1 MKRNPTSLLLSA
13 WLLAAA
19 VSIGGAFCLGTA
31 FRLPGPDAGLAL
43 ALCLGSLAMAL
54 LQAAPRGW
62 FWTLLAWLLGGGVAA
77 ARYGRAV
84 YDSFRLVLAS
94 VSRLFAGAYPGF
106 PSVELGGAI
115 PAAASARPFLL
126 VLGLLLAQLLAWT
139 VMRRQ
144 SAVPALLFGILPVV
158 LTHLLTDMPP
168 AQWALLSLIG
178 GLCLLLMTQSARV
191 RSPVGGG
198 RLTLYLAPPLA
209 ALLLAL
215 SLVIP
220 QAGYTRRAGA
230 EQLQDRLLSAWAQ
243 LSGSQNSGSL
253 SGQLALAQPDTIPL
267 GLVGPQIRT
276 HTPVLE
282 VTAEEAAVLYL
293 RGKAYDLY
301 DGRSW
306 SIGPETEHAPSGGF
320 QTGGRYAGLAST
332 YRVSI
337 RTRRAGAAAYVPYYP
352 GAGTLAELEPW
363 GDAYLRSGGQE
374 AYSVTYVRLPDG
386 QTLPTAEAFTAA
398 RALSDTLLNGAD
410 PVYEAYVLDRDLQL
424 PEETYQGV
432 RQYMQEHAVPSDP
445 EGIAAYLRSCARYD
459 LRTPR
464 APGDQD
470 FVLWFLRE
478 SDTGYCV
485 HFASAAAVM
494 LRASGYPARCVT
506 GFVADCRAGQT
517 VTVTDDTAHAW
528 AEYYQDGDWIPLDA
542 TPGEAVR
549 TSPEETVQPSEP
561 TLETPTAE
569 RPVRETTGSDHPA
582 APGQTVERPQGQV
595 SAGLRSLPPWV
606 KAAGAILGGLLG
618 AALALCLRRQLVLRA
633 RRACLTRGSRNRRC
647 LGQWRLLQRQARA
660 AGRSVPGEVERI
672 ALKARFSQHE
682 ISPEELGTVLTFQD
696 SCAAEIRK
704 ARLLRRLYAQYVLV
718 LC

>member
-1 MKRNPTSLLLSA
+1 MKRTPVSLLLSA

-19 VSIGGAFCLGTA
+19 VGIGGVFCLGTA
-31 FRLPGPDAGLAL
+31 FRLPGTDAWLAL
-43 ALCLGSLAMAL
+43 ALGLGSLAMAL
-54 LQAAPRGW
+54 LQAAPRSW
-62 FWTLLAWLLGGGVAA
+62 LWTLLAWLLGGGAA
-77 ARYGRAV
+77 AVRSGREI
-84 YDSFRLVLAS
+84 YDSFRLILAT

-106 PSVELGGAI
+106 SAVELGGAI
-115 PAAASARPFLL
+115 PAAASARPCLL

-139 VMRRQ
+139 VVRRQ
-144 SAVPALLFGILPVV
+144 SAVPALLFGILPVA

-168 AQWALLSLIG
+168 AQWALLSLVG

-191 RSPVGGG
+191 RSAVDGG
-198 RLTLYLAPPLA
+198 RLALYLAPPLA

-215 SLVIP
+215 SLAIP
-220 QAGYTRRAGA
+220 QTGYVRRTGA
-230 EQLQDRLLSAWAQ
+230 EQLQERLLSAWAR
-243 LSGSQNSGSL
+243 LSGSQGSGL
-253 SGQLALAQPDTIPL
+253 SGQLALAQPDAIPL

-282 VTAEEAAVLYL
+282 VTAEETAVLYL

-306 SIGPETEHAPSGGF
+306 SIGPETEHAPTGGF
-320 QTGGRYAGLAST
+320 QTGARYAGLART

-352 GAGTLAELEPW
+352 GGGTLTELEPW

-374 AYSVTYVRLPDG
+374 AYSVTYIRLPGD
-386 QTLPTAEAFTAA
+386 QALPTAEAFTLA
-398 RALSDTLLNGAD
+398 RVLSDTLLDGAD
-410 PVYEAYVLDRDLQL
+410 PVYEAYVLDRDLRL
-424 PEETYQGV
+424 PAETYEGV
-432 RQYMQEHAVPSDP
+432 RQYMQEHSVPSDP
-445 EGIAAYLRSCARYD
+445 EGIAAYLRGSARYD

-485 HFASAAAVM
+485 HFASAAVAM
-494 LRASGYPARCVT
+494 LRASGYPARYVT
-506 GFVADCRAGQT
+506 GFVADCQAGQT

-528 AEYYQDGDWIPLDA
+528 AEYYQGGNWIPLDA
-542 TPGEAVR
+542 TPSEAVR
-549 TSPEETVQPSEP
+549 TPPEETVQPSEP
-561 TLETPTAE
+561 VVEPSAPE
-569 RPVRETTGSDHPA
+569 RPVRETTGSEDPT
-582 APGQTVERPQGQV
+582 APGQTAERPLGQAP
-595 SAGLRSLPPWV
+595 AGPRSLPSWV
-606 KAAGAILGGLLG
+606 KAAGAVLGGLLG
-618 AALALCLRRQLVLRA
+618 VALVLCLRRQLVLRA
-633 RRACLTRGSRNRRC
+633 RRARLSRGSRNRRC

-660 AGRSVPGEVERI
+660 AGRSVPGEVEQI

-682 ISPEELGTVLTFQD
+682 ITPRELETVLDFQAE
-696 SCAAEIRK
+696 CAAALRK
-704 ARLLRRLYAQYVLV
+704 VRLLRRLYARYILV